1 MTEMLTIKQTA
12 ERLKTI
18 HPDTPISEHTLRVWQ
33 KERCFRY
40 VMAGRKILLSWDS
53 VCNFLSGG
61 DNLINTQSNA
71 KGV

>member
-18 HPDTPISEHTLRVWQ
+18 HPGTPISEHTLRVWQ

-40 VMAGRKILLSWDS
+40 VMAGRKILLSWES
-53 VCNFLSGG
+53 VCKFLSGG
-61 DNLINTQSNA
+61 NE
-71 KGV
+71 